1 MDFSNDNSWME
12 LEEEAGAKQVKICR
26 TSWGRAVPSFR
37 QNLELKGNISAK
49 RNSVN
54 IKLDKKQ

>member
-26 TSWGRAVPSFR
+26 TSWGRAVFQEKLR
-37 QNLELKGNISAK
+37 VKGEH
-49 RNSVN
+49 
-54 IKLDKKQ
+54 